1 MISRPQPASHAAER
15 ALAPPSFAD
24 REEAARQLAE
34 RLLAYRGKNPL
45 VLAIPRGAVPMARVI
60 AQQLGGE
67 LDVVLVRKLR
77 APLQPELAIGAV
89 NESGWLYLGGQGYRH
104 GVSDSYLATERRDQM
119 QTIRERRA
127 RYAKVRP
134 AVATA
139 GRVVIVV
146 DDGLAT
152 GATMIAAL
160 HGLRQSKPAKL
171 VCAVPVA
178 PADTLARLDVAAGL
192 AEGAAQG
199 GWCRPHMT
207 ELPVF
212 TVEAGRHPVVE
223 RAIAQ
228 DGARFV
234 ANDVAL
240 GDPSRLW
247 LVTGPN
253 MGGKSTFLRQN
264 ALIAVLAQAGSF
276 VPAQAARL
284 GLVDRLFSRV
294 GASDNLAKGRSTF
307 MVEMVE
313 TAAILSQATAQSL
326 VILDEVGRGTSTYD
340 GLAIAWAVVEAVHEV
355 NRSRCL
361 FATHYHE
368 LTRLAETLDSLSLHH
383 VRARE
388 HKGDL
393 VLLHELADGPADRSY
408 GLAVARLAGLP
419 APVIGRAKAVLAKL
433 EAGRAATGGL
443 AAGLDDLP
451 LFAALIEAEPA
462 ERDPVTLLLE
472 ETHPDQ
478 LSPREALDLIYRL
491 KVLAG

>member
-1 MISRPQPASHAAER
+1 MIARPQPASHANER

-178 PADTLARLDVAAGL
+178 PADTLARVADL
-192 AEGAAQG
+192 ADEVLCLHQ
-199 GWCRPHMT
+199 PT
-207 ELPVF
+207 DF
-212 TVEAGRHPVVE
+212 EAVGQFYRHFPQVSDDEVL
-223 RAIAQ
+223 A
-228 DGARFV
+228 V
-234 ANDVAL
+234 
-240 GDPSRLW
+240 
-247 LVTGPN
+247 
-253 MGGKSTFLRQN
+253 LRQS
-264 ALIAVLAQAGSF
+264 APVRM
-276 VPAQAARL
+276 PPPMT
-284 GLVDRLFSRV
+284 DSRP
-294 GASDNLAKGRSTF
+294 
-307 MVEMVE
+307 
-313 TAAILSQATAQSL
+313 QATA
-326 VILDEVGRGTSTYD
+326 R
-340 GLAIAWAVVEAVHEV
+340 
-355 NRSRCL
+355 
-361 FATHYHE
+361 
-368 LTRLAETLDSLSLHH
+368 
-383 VRARE
+383 
-388 HKGDL
+388 
-393 VLLHELADGPADRSY
+393 
-408 GLAVARLAGLP
+408 
-419 APVIGRAKAVLAKL
+419 
-433 EAGRAATGGL
+433 
-443 AAGLDDLP
+443 
-451 LFAALIEAEPA
+451 
-462 ERDPVTLLLE
+462 
-472 ETHPDQ
+472 
-478 LSPREALDLIYRL
+478 
-491 KVLAG
+491 